1 MDILS
6 LFFRT
11 FLFYAILM
19 LSLRI
24 MGKRQIGDAEPSD
37 LAVTILISE
46 LVSTPLQNVKEP
58 IINSLVPIAVLVGI
72 EIAVAL
78 LSLKNIR
85 LRRFFQGR
93 YGILVEDGKINQ
105 KELTKA
111 HITVDELLEEI
122 RQNGGM
128 TVDEVRLCVLE
139 TSGRMSVIMKNG
151 TTPAKLPVTL
161 VSDGKT
167 IKINLKECGISKETL
182 EKFLSDEK
190 TEMKD
195 VFWAYFFDGEIKT
208 VKKQQK

>member
-46 LVSTPLQNVKEP
+46 LVSTPLQNAEEP
-58 IINSLVPIAVLVGI
+58 ILNSLVPIAVLVVI
-72 EIAVAL
+72 EIAVAV
-78 LSLKNIR
+78 LSLKNLR

-122 RQNGGM
+122 RQNGGVS
-128 TVDEVRLCVLE
+128 VDEVRLCVLE

-151 TTPAKLPVTL
+151 TTPAKLPITL

-167 IKINLKECGISKETL
+167 IGRNLKECGISKETL

-190 TEMKD
+190 TEIKD
-195 VFWAYFFDGEIKT
+195 VFWAYFSDGEIKT